1 MSDSVSTLRHSS
13 RKAEAFSPTS
23 NMAIRREG
31 SGKQY
36 STALFDPES
45 YLGRFESLP
54 AYTQRAI
61 VDTVVKDDYRRTA
74 WRELNSGFITAIR
87 LLRLTAAKLRRSK
100 LRRVADII
108 QFVTIILESGP
119 SRLYY
124 AILKRADCLKDTL
137 SSQPSISATLKKAGL
152 EARQLAICYG
162 RNIPQI
168 PSYRSYWHDPY
179 RHITYGVILG
189 IDFIPT
195 TKGCWYV
202 ESNLDCAL
210 RFERNLVYDRDP
222 FVVGLL
228 KFASRENYRHLVLL
242 ANNASRVNKLMEQHL
257 QDESRILGLK
267 VTIVEDSILNNSVH
281 LQSYGIPAIVDDQ
294 TLVARIKFY
303 HTSLDYL
310 FHHKTASYKALDT
323 YRRNFPDPAILLP
336 TCDSQLELR
345 DWVADDPFPNL
356 VYKFPERDNGRGVHF
371 LKARSIDDAKALIQK
386 KHRLHATS
394 SLTKLYALIDDH
406 TGLLQSYIRSEML
419 PDRRLYII
427 RSHVLVT
434 PVGNSYLSAHRVI
447 SGFPVPNSL
456 ASGLVSDPRPFIV
469 NYSAGARY
477 EPVPQDEQEQVR
489 VASLAVAKGLAWAAS
504 YGFITGPDTNVQRH

>member
-1 MSDSVSTLRHSS
+1 
-13 RKAEAFSPTS
+13 
-23 NMAIRREG
+23 
-31 SGKQY
+31 
-36 STALFDPES
+36 
-45 YLGRFESLP
+45 
-54 AYTQRAI
+54 
-61 VDTVVKDDYRRTA
+61 
-74 WRELNSGFITAIR
+74 
-87 LLRLTAAKLRRSK
+87 
-100 LRRVADII
+100 
-108 QFVTIILESGP
+108 
-119 SRLYY
+119 
-124 AILKRADCLKDTL
+124 
-137 SSQPSISATLKKAGL
+137 
-152 EARQLAICYG
+152 
-162 RNIPQI
+162 
-168 PSYRSYWHDPY
+168 
-179 RHITYGVILG
+179 
-189 IDFIPT
+189 
-195 TKGCWYV
+195 
-202 ESNLDCAL
+202 
-210 RFERNLVYDRDP
+210 
-222 FVVGLL
+222 
-228 KFASRENYRHLVLL
+228 
-242 ANNASRVNKLMEQHL
+242 MEQHL

-267 VTIVEDSILNNSVH
+267 VTIVEDSVLNNSVH

-323 YRRNFPDPAILLP
+323 FKRHFPDPAILLP

-371 LKARSIDDAKALIQK
+371 LKARSIDDAKALVQK

-456 ASGLVSDPRPFIV
+456 VSGLVSDPRPFIV

>member
-1 MSDSVSTLRHSS
+1 
-13 RKAEAFSPTS
+13 
-23 NMAIRREG
+23 MAIQRVS

-45 YLGRFESLP
+45 FLGRFESLP
-54 AYTQRAI
+54 DCIQRAI
-61 VDTVVKDDYRRTA
+61 VDTVVKDDYRRTT
-74 WRELNSGFITAIR
+74 WRELNRRFVTAIR
-87 LLRLTAAKLRRSK
+87 LLRSAAAKLRRIK
-100 LRRVADII
+100 LRRFAELI
-108 QFVTIILESGP
+108 QFLTIILESGP

-124 AILKRADCLKDTL
+124 AVVKKADYLKDTF
-137 SSQPSISATLKKAGL
+137 SSQASLSATLRKAGI

-168 PSYRSYWHDPY
+168 PAYRSYWHDPY

-195 TKGCWYV
+195 QKGCWYI

-228 KFASRENYRHLVLL
+228 KFASLENYRHLVLL

-267 VTIVEDSILNNSVH
+267 LTIVEDSGLNHSVH

-323 YRRNFPDPAILLP
+323 YNRHFPDPAILLP
-336 TCDSQLELR
+336 NCDSQLEFQ
-345 DWVADDPFPNL
+345 DGVADDPFPNL
-356 VYKFPERDNGRGVHF
+356 VYKFPERDNGRGVQF
-371 LKARSIDDAKALIQK
+371 LKAPSIDDAKALIQK
-386 KHRLHATS
+386 KHRLRAMSTFA
-394 SLTKLYALIDDH
+394 KVYALIDDH
-406 TGLLQSYIRSEML
+406 AGLLQPYIRSAML

-434 PVGNSYLSAHRVI
+434 PVGNTYLSAHRVI
-447 SGFPVPNSL
+447 SGFPVPKSL

-469 NYSAGARY
+469 NYSTGARY
-477 EPVPQDEQEQVR
+477 EPVPQDEQEQVK
-489 VASLAVAKGLAWAAS
+489 VASLSVAKGLAWAAS
-504 YGFITGPDTNVQRH
+504 YGFITSPDNSAQRH

>member
-1 MSDSVSTLRHSS
+1 
-13 RKAEAFSPTS
+13 
-23 NMAIRREG
+23 
-31 SGKQY
+31 
-36 STALFDPES
+36 
-45 YLGRFESLP
+45 LP
-54 AYTQRAI
+54 DYTQRAI
-61 VDTVVKDDYRRTA
+61 VDTIVKDDHRRTT
-74 WRELNSGFITAIR
+74 WRELNRGFITAIR
-87 LLRLTAAKLRRSK
+87 RLRLTAAKLRRVK
-100 LRRVADII
+100 LRRVADLI
-108 QFVTIILESGP
+108 QFVTIVLESGP

-124 AILKRADCLKDTL
+124 AAAKKAEYLKGTF
-137 SSQPSISATLKKAGL
+137 SSQPSLAATLRKAGL

-162 RNIPQI
+162 KNIPQI
-168 PSYRSYWHDPY
+168 PSYRSYWHDPC

-195 TKGCWYV
+195 QQGCWYI

-210 RFERNLVYDRDP
+210 RTERNLVYDRDP

-257 QDESRILGLK
+257 QDESKSFGLK
-267 VTIVEDSILNNSVH
+267 LTIVEDSGLDHSVH
-281 LQSYGIPAIVDDQ
+281 LQSYGIPAIVDDR

-310 FHHKTASYKALDT
+310 FHHKTASYKVLDT
-323 YRRNFPDPAILLP
+323 YKRNFPDPAILLP
-336 TCDSQLELR
+336 NCDHSQLEFR
-345 DWVADDPFPNL
+345 DWVTDDPFPNL

-371 LKARSIDDAKALIQK
+371 LKARSIDDAKALMQK

-394 SLTKLYALIDDH
+394 IFAKAYALMDDH
-406 TGLLQSYIRSEML
+406 VGLLQPYIRSEML

-434 PVGNSYLSAHRVI
+434 PVGNSHLSAHRVI
-447 SGFPVPNSL
+447 SGFPVPQSL
-456 ASGLVSDPRPFIV
+456 ASGIVSDPRPFIV

-477 EPVPQDEQEQVR
+477 EAVPEDEQEQVK

-504 YGFITGPDTNVQRH
+504 YGFITGPDTKAQRR